1 MMTEKRDW
9 GGWVEATSPPDP
21 IERVACPLCG
31 TPLDI
36 KDGVLHCPFDGWEG
50 KEGDTA

>member
-1 MMTEKRDW
+1 MAEADW
-9 GGWVEATSPPDP
+9 GGFAAATEPYPS

-36 KDGVLHCPFDGWEG
+36 HNGVLHCPFDGWIGEQG
-50 KEGDTA
+50 ETA